1 MSDHS
6 RFTIVQQ
13 GDGNTANQINGSVG
27 RLHDPVAD
35 YEAMTKFVKAA
46 AGSLAALDLPP
57 AVHGDATRMLEAMG
71 SDAVDDAPGR
81 ARRREMAAALRRI
94 VEGAAG
100 SALGA
105 ALLGIW
111 HP

>member
-1 MSDHS
+1 MADHS

-27 RLHDPVAD
+27 HLHDPVAD
-35 YEAMTKFVKAA
+35 YEAMTKFINAT

-57 AVHGDATRMLEAMG
+57 AMHGDAKRMLEAMG
-71 SDAVDDAPGR
+71 ADDADDAPGR

-94 VEGAAG
+94 VEGAVG
-100 SALGA
+100 SVLGA
-105 ALLGIW
+105 GLLGIW

>member
-1 MSDHS
+1 MSDHA
-6 RFTIVQQ
+6 RFTIVQH

-27 RLHDPVAD
+27 RLHDPLAD
-35 YEAMTKFVKAA
+35 YEAMTKFINAV
-46 AGSLAALDLPP
+46 AGSLAALDLPM
-57 AVHGDATRMLEAMG
+57 AVRDDAIRVLEAI
-71 SDAVDDAPGR
+71 DADIDDDAPGR
-81 ARRREMAAALRRI
+81 VRRRELAAALRRI

-105 ALLGIW
+105 GLLEIW